1 MALLNRPENPTPA
14 GDFVALAWD
23 IAREMGRPEERCR
36 PMGLLGLVHD
46 IGKIAVPA
54 EIIDQHHER
63 HSRTCFDPQVT
74 KAALRLFREKGY
86 QLPA

>member
-1 MALLNRPENPTPA
+1 MALLNRPENKTPD
-14 GDFVALAWD
+14 GDSAVLAWD
-23 IAREMGRPEERCR
+23 IAREMGWPEERCR
-36 PMGLLGLVHD
+36 PMELVGLVHD

-63 HSRTCFDPQVT
+63 HSGTCFDPQVT

-86 QLPA
+86 QLPP